1 FVLFYRFSSTACGSL
16 IVGFTGYELVTS
28 IGFLRQHA
36 ALLSLVSRNEGLL
49 ISI

>member
-1 FVLFYRFSSTACGSL
+1 IIYLFSF
-16 IVGFTGYELVTS
+16 